1 MTVCPS
7 CNDELDNEY
16 LNSVMDEL
24 YRHKDSP
31 FFFLFRQCPHC
42 KYDLLFKKIVLSYY
56 LVTNNKEILIG
67 GA

>member
-1 MTVCPS
+1 
-7 CNDELDNEY
+7 
-16 LNSVMDEL
+16 MDEL

-31 FFFLFRQCPHC
+31 FYSIIRQCPHC